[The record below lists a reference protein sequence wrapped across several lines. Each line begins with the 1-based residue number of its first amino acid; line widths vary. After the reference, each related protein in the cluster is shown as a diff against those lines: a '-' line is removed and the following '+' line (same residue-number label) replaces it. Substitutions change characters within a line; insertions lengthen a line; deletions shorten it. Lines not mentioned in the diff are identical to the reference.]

1 LERNVGGNTV
11 HKLSI
16 ETLHHFSCHKCK
28 KWWSI
33 ADWQPVKTI
42 FCPHCG
48 VLATVESIEEEDN
61 E

>member
-1 LERNVGGNTV
+1 M
-11 HKLSI
+11 SI

-48 VLATVESIEEEDN
+48 VLATVESIKEEVNN